1 MSSLEPILRATDLR
15 FAYPAGPDGPGF
27 ELAVPQLDAMAG
39 ETLALCGP
47 SGSGKSTLLS
57 ILAGLLR
64 PEVGQVLLAADDGWV
79 NVHAGSGRAWRR
91 HRRHLGFV
99 HQDPREYLNDRR
111 TVADIVA
118 DPLAIHGQ
126 CGRKERR
133 ERAVAALRDVG
144 ITEEQSER
152 MPGALSGGQRQRVA
166 IARAFVGRPQLI
178 FLDEPTSA
186 LDVSVQ
192 AAIVELLRRLRNED
206 ARTAY
211 ILVTHDLALAR
222 QLADR
227 VVVLDRGRA
236 IEWGEVDQVI
246 GAGMAEF
253 TDGVGFVRQR
263 IDCH

>member
-27 ELAVPQLDAMAG
+27 DLAVPQLEVMAG

-47 SGSGKSTLLS
+47 SGSGKSTLLA

-64 PEVGQVLLAADDGWV
+64 PAAGEVRLATEDGWA
-79 NVHAGSGRAWRR
+79 NLHAGSGRAWRR
-91 HRRHLGFV
+91 LRRHLGFV

-111 TVADIVA
+111 TVVEIVA
-118 DPLAIHGQ
+118 DPLAIHGG
-126 CGRKERR
+126 CGRR
-133 ERAVAALRDVG
+133 ERRQRAIAALRDVG
-144 ITEEQSER
+144 IAEEQSER
-152 MPGALSGGQRQRVA
+152 TPAALSGGQRQRVA
-166 IARAFVGRPQLI
+166 IARAFVARPRLI

-192 AAIVELLRRLRNED
+192 AAIVELLRRLRRED

-211 ILVTHDLALAR
+211 VLVTHDLALAR

-236 IEWGEVDQVI
+236 IAFRADPP
-246 GAGMAEF
+246 
-253 TDGVGFVRQR
+253 
-263 IDCH
+263 